1 MLVTQ
6 RGNPFFILVIKCTSD
21 QDIRVCQKTRFF
33 KELRDHLDY
42 HFYWSEWETCKKL
55 GLYDDFLVRGIR
67 IEDIH

>member
-1 MLVTQ
+1 MNSPWTD
-6 RGNPFFILVIKCTSD
+6 FINQQGFQEPIVGCVKK
-21 QDIRVCQKTRFF
+21 RVFF

-42 HFYWSEWETCKKL
+42 HFYRSEWETCKKL